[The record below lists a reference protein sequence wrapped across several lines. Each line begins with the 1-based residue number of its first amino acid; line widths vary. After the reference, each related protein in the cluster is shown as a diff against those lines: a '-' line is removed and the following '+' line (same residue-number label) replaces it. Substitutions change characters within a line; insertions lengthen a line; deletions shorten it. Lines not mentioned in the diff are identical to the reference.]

1 MIDQQDMDYFVARAA
16 EEQELSEAADD
27 PIAKLVHANM
37 SKRYESIVGR
47 NKRDRPA
54 SHLFRR

>member
-1 MIDQQDMDYFVARAA
+1 MDYFVARAA

-47 NKRDRPA
+47 NKRDRPTL
-54 SHLFRR
+54 HLFRR